1 MALKRVWEE
10 IVLILL
16 VEHQEESIQHVK
28 SVAEAISTNCFL
40 RRAVW
45 IGPKDK
51 VTIEEW
57 ANNTN
62 VESVFLK

>member
-16 VEHQEESIQHVK
+16 VEHQEESIQHVQ
-28 SVAEAISTNCFL
+28 SVAEAISTNGFL